1 MTIKVKDNFNG
12 SVDIYFGKT
21 FSGTMD
27 AQAFIQECE
36 ILVQNFGFIEWM

>member
-1 MTIKVKDNFNG
+1 MTIKVNDNYNG
-12 SVDIYFGKT
+12 TVDVYFGKI

-36 ILVQNFGFIEWM
+36 ILIQNFGFIEWM